1 VARPHIEPYVELDTA
16 YKKFDIA
23 GFSGSEYKVLSLDVD
38 CGACT
43 LKVKFKNGYKRK
55 PGLSYS
61 DMEIFVLEGRIKVGD
76 QVWTR
81 GHYAFIPA
89 GMHIGAISAPQG
101 AEALV
106 MYNDSEPS
114 FEESDQNH
122 QLALTDAYMDLNTYA
137 DAPWAP
143 GNIVHPSVASG
154 CLIKPLH
161 YDPLT
166 EAISFLYCMTPQFR
180 QDNISYHDSA
190 EESYHIWGESWM
202 MQFGYLPTG
211 GYFWRPEYINHGA
224 FRCELGTIAFG
235 RTDSKLHNYF
245 HYDPWSTTA
254 ENKLRAAA
262 HLYRQ
267 RPKLYQ
273 WVTAEGHNHPHG
285 PADFEHK
292 HYHDDAQVR
301 HIHGH
306 EPMPI
311 EDHAVVAAK
320 KQTKKTA
327 TKKTTVKKKIAKKAS
342 KKKVAKKKVAKK
354 TAKKKVTK
362 KKVTRKTAK
371 KKAKKKAR
379 R

>member
-1 VARPHIEPYVELDTA
+1 VARPHIEPYVELDTP
-16 YKKFDIA
+16 YKKFEIA
-23 GFSGSEYKVLSLDVD
+23 GFKGSEYKVLSLDVD
-38 CGACT
+38 NGACT
-43 LKVKFKNGYKRK
+43 LKVKFDGGYKRK

-61 DMEIFVLEGRIKVGD
+61 DMEIFVLEGQIKVGD
-76 QVWTR
+76 KVWTR

-89 GMHIGAISAPQG
+89 GMHIGALSAPQG

-106 MYNDSEPS
+106 MFNDCEPS
-114 FEESDQNH
+114 FEESDRNH

-143 GNIVHPSVASG
+143 GNIVNPSVASG

-245 HYDPWSTTA
+245 HYDPWSTID

-267 RPKLYQ
+267 RPKLYD
-273 WVTAEGHNHPHG
+273 WVAAEGHNHPHG
-285 PADFEHK
+285 PSDFEHK

-301 HIHGH
+301 HIHGD
-306 EPMPI
+306 EPNPI
-311 EDHAVVAAK
+311 EEAARSVARK
-320 KQTKKTA
+320 A
-327 TKKTTVKKKIAKKAS
+327 TKKKAKKKAAGKPKS
-342 KKKVAKKKVAKK
+342 KKK
-354 TAKKKVTK
+354 T
-362 KKVTRKTAK
+362 TRKKATQKKSAK
-371 KKAKKKAR
+371 KKAKKKSAR
-379 R
+379 KKSRRK